1 MRILPF
7 LLFALS
13 YANIEDCSKGKSFLQ
28 LKSLDLIPSLP
39 AVDEPVTMIVQF
51 INPGADITNGTV
63 TSAVTYNFLPLKP
76 LVEDLCVNTPCP
88 ITSGFNDR
96 STNSTW
102 PDVKGTIVSTI
113 TWTAFDNTQLLCF
126 KVTLKT
132 AQSKL
137 RGNTDNSGIVL
148 FKDNGMGYCPHIDVL
163 GKKLV
168 IYRQWDK
175 TKRTNSSRNPE
186 DL

>member
-1 MRILPF
+1 
-7 LLFALS
+7 
-13 YANIEDCSKGKSFLQ
+13 
-28 LKSLDLIPSLP
+28 
-39 AVDEPVTMIVQF
+39 
-51 INPGADITNGTV
+51 
-63 TSAVTYNFLPLKP
+63 

-113 TWTAFDNTQLLCF
+113 TWTAFDNTQLLCI

>member
-7 LLFALS
+7 LLFAFS
-13 YANIEDCSKGKSFLQ
+13 YAAIEDCSKGKSLLQ
-28 LKSLDLIPSLP
+28 LTALDLIPSLP
-39 AVDEPVTMIVQF
+39 VVGEPVAMIVQF
-51 INPGADITNGTV
+51 NNPGYDIINGTV
-63 TSAVTYNFLPLKP
+63 TSALTYNFLPLQP
-76 LVEDLCVNTPCP
+76 TVEDLCVNTPCP
-88 ITSGFNDR
+88 ITNGFNDR

-113 TWTAFDNTQLLCF
+113 TWTAFDSTQLLCI

-137 RGNTDNSGIVL
+137 RGNTNNSGIVL
-148 FKDNGMGYCPHIDVL
+148 FKDNGMGICPPIDVL
-163 GKKLV
+163 GKKVV
-168 IYRQWDK
+168 IYHQWNK
-175 TKRTNSSRNPE
+175 SKRTKSSRNPE